1 MTSKDENQTN
11 PSKYDM
17 DHEKRGIAL
26 IINISKYDE
35 PNPFELE
42 EREWSI
48 KDVENLTK
56 TLNHLEFNV
65 KLNKRGKI
73 EENLTK
79 SEIEEHLKQISTEI
93 DHKDFDCF
101 LCVVMSHGN
110 EDNIVTR
117 DNKLISFEEIMA
129 PIKSCPSLF
138 DKPKMFFF
146 QACRGEKEMESRAN
160 SANSTKSS
168 RGAQPDDGSSN
179 LQSNIKKKTIFEN
192 ECDLLKYFSTLP
204 NHLSFP
210 YSNYEENG
218 TIFIKS
224 VCDAFNNAYNDLP
237 KNMSLAQICTKINES
252 VSKSGQ
258 QISEIVTNRMNK
270 EIYFLPKD
278 VSKYFNL

>member
-11 PSKYDM
+11 PSKYNM
-17 DHEKRGIAL
+17 DHAKRGIAL

-42 EREWSI
+42 KREWSI

-56 TLNHLEFNV
+56 TLGYLEFDV
-65 KLNKRGKI
+65 KLVEN
-73 EENLTK
+73 ENLTK
-79 SEIEEHLKQISTEI
+79 SKIEECLKQIATKI

-117 DNKLISFEEIMA
+117 DNKLISFEEMMA

-146 QACRGEKEMESRAN
+146 QACRGQNKMESRAS
-160 SANSTKSS
+160 SASSTKSFKA
-168 RGAQPDDGSSN
+168 AQMNDIAHSSSSN
-179 LQSNIKKKTIFEN
+179 SKSITGKKNPAKFEN
-192 ECDLLKYFSTLP
+192 ESDLLIYYSTLP
-204 NHLSFP
+204 NHLSW
-210 YSNYEENG
+210 SVDKNEG

-224 VCDAFNNAYNDLP
+224 FCDAFNDAYKNLP
-237 KNMSLAQICTKINES
+237 NNLSLAQMITKINES
-252 VSKSGQ
+252 VSEKQ
-258 QISEIVTNRMNK
+258 LQVAVPEFRIKK
-270 EIYFLPKD
+270 EIKFLPKD
-278 VSKYFNL
+278 VSKHF

>member
-1 MTSKDENQTN
+1 M
-11 PSKYDM
+11 
-17 DHEKRGIAL
+17 
-26 IINISKYDE
+26 
-35 PNPFELE
+35 
-42 EREWSI
+42 
-48 KDVENLTK
+48 TK
-56 TLNHLEFNV
+56 TLNYLEFDV
-65 KLNKRGKI
+65 KL

-79 SEIEEHLKQISTEI
+79 SEIEERLKQIVLF

-110 EDNIVTR
+110 EDNIATK
-117 DNKLISFEEIMA
+117 DNKLITFEEIMA

-146 QACRGEKEMESRAN
+146 QACRGEKEMESRAS
-160 SANSTKSS
+160 SASSTKSS

-192 ECDLLKYFSTLP
+192 ESDLLKYFSTLP
-204 NHLSFP
+204 DHLSFP
-210 YSNYEENG
+210 YANYEANG

-224 VCDAFNNAYNDLP
+224 VCDAFNDAYKNLP

-252 VSKSGQ
+252 VSKSEQ

-270 EIYFLPKD
+270 EVYFSPKN
-278 VSKYFNL
+278 VSKHFNFLKRSDLVL